1 MDSKKIQALL
11 IAVETGSF
19 TKAADILG
27 YTQSGLTHMMNSL
40 EKELGFQVLLRGNY
54 GIKLTPEGEKIAP
67 YMRSFLK
74 SEKHLT
80 DAVKN
85 IRNFSSDHIKVGAY
99 SNIISSILP
108 EIVDEFRKNYPNSSV
123 EIISGGMDELY
134 TDLYEG
140 RIDIALLSYRSGE
153 QVKWVRLGNDEL
165 MAVLPNDDEHIDF
178 VPITDFNSRQFLMPN
193 YGLSFDIMQV
203 FNKYDINPYIKSTL
217 LDDASVI
224 AMVEHNFGISILSR
238 LALKDKTH
246 FIKSLPLYPKCFR
259 ELGIA
264 CLPKEQSL
272 IARKFIEIAVK
283 CIGTKKEA

>member
-11 IAVETGSF
+11 TAVETGSF

-40 EKELGFQVLLRGNY
+40 EKELGFQVLLRGHY

-67 YMRSFLK
+67 YMRSLLK

-80 DAVKN
+80 DAIKN
-85 IRNFSSDHIKVGAY
+85 IRSFSSDHIKVGAY
-99 SNIISSILP
+99 SSIISTFLP
-108 EIVDEFRKNYPNSSV
+108 EIIDEFQKNYPSSSV

-153 QVKWVRLGNDEL
+153 QVKWVHLQNDEL
-165 MAVLPNDDEHIDF
+165 MAVLPNDDDHIDF
-178 VPITDFNSRQFLMPN
+178 VPITDFNNRQFLMPN
-193 YGLSFDIMQV
+193 YGFSFDIMQV
-203 FNKYDINPYIKSTL
+203 FNKYDVNPYIKSTFF
-217 LDDASVI
+217 DDASVI
-224 AMVEHNFGISILSR
+224 AMVEHNFGISMLSK
-238 LALKDKTH
+238 LALKNKTNSV
-246 FIKSLPLYPKCFR
+246 KVLPLYPECFR

-264 CLPKEQSL
+264 SLPKEQPF
-272 IARKFIEIAVK
+272 IVRKFIDIAVR
-283 CIGTKKEA
+283 CINAKKEA